1 MTPADGKNENEA
13 GSLPGKDC
21 GSRGVIVAV
30 IIIVLCIVGGV
41 VAYLVYKKEGNGY
54 DPVKVKVEMTKEA
67 EEDAE
72 AGKENSPSQATQED
86 PINRKLEQ
94 DLKVF

>member
-13 GSLPGKDC
+13 GSLPGKDT

-41 VAYLVYKKEGNGY
+41 VAYLVYKKKKNRY
-54 DPVKVKVEMTKEA
+54 DPVEVKVEMTKEA
-67 EEDAE
+67 EKDAE
-72 AGKENSPSQATQED
+72 SGKENTPGQPTQVD
-86 PINRKLEQ
+86 PKNRKLEQ